1 MHLPWEEKM
10 EHAEMH
16 QLRLLSTIHREILVG
31 LTHQT
36 CKDQANTNTDG
47 EALFRPYL
55 VSKAGEGIKLILQPK
70 ST

>member
-1 MHLPWEEKM
+1 MHLSCEETM
-10 EHAEMH
+10 EHAK
-16 QLRLLSTIHREILVG
+16 RLLSTIHREILVG

-36 CKDQANTNTDG
+36 REDQANTSTDG